1 MDALQALQDE
11 VALEGL
17 DGITIGGLWFR
28 LEHRI
33 PKLLLQLDCA
43 TKKFLWQALVCNSEI
58 DFFELPQE
66 RPPLVYYDRF
76 SEIDPETGIHEMK
89 SERSPVEDVYP
100 VHIVLENKDGIKG
113 SCKFFKERVSVT
125 HQIRTKDCKMH
136 CSLEDASKRWGEKL
150 VMVASQKIR
159 HRSLIGWDGDPD
171 LNLSDLTYCILERL
185 GRARWQGEL
194 QRDLHCGTF
203 KTDARKLH
211 YLRKPLDRNNLVTLQ
226 SHVIRLP
233 NGSQQHSVLL
243 LLKRFHVDRRS
254 KYALLM
260 EKVCQILSSKEDNL
274 STMSHLKEELNICER
289 TFKRLYQYLLAA
301 GKAQIIVKPLQ
312 EIDPSATVCKTKK
325 GTDIVVRCL
334 KLLPEKK
341 RTTEED
347 DENEDDDDKKIHQ
360 AEGRVVQRDLLTQAY
375 ELIES
380 RGTKGASQTE
390 IRQVMNLGKLE
401 SRMICRLLE
410 RFDKVKGFMED
421 EGRQRTTKY
430 IAKCYVEHSKL
441 NLQFAKEKARS
452 EKLATTVSSLP
463 TDIPTDE
470 VLSPVPSSEEEIPVM
485 EKSDAKP
492 TMKKGNKNPELKIQ
506 TQFLLKNSKINK
518 SIQNPKPVGTGASKT
533 KKKENVKGTPVKSR
547 ASEAE
552 GEEASEVTVVK
563 SNDQAEKIGEDAP
576 IIEEVCLESPCT
588 SNKRDKVSKKSQRLR
603 IDRPHETYRLLKR
616 KNMIVEAVQKL
627 KLVESLYLLQKM
639 INDEEKQEGVAT
651 KCCKKSTLRL
661 VQRLSQEG
669 LLRLYRTTLVQD
681 GINKKVELVVHPSI
695 LPNDPLVKS
704 AIEQVRF
711 RMSSS
716 YNASRMKFLQN
727 KNGPD
732 ETQDKNS
739 IENSGDNSQVPE
751 QNHDGSTN
759 QPESPCNPNN
769 SKTDEKMGVKQL
781 KNFHP
786 LIVPGLGRSLG
797 FLPKMPR
804 LKLVHIFL
812 WYLINEHP
820 LRKNYEDNSIA
831 LPVNEKEKDNTEDA
845 LLSKEN
851 TCSDELQENLRNIQ
865 LDQFCYE
872 TVYVDEVS
880 WKRFVP
886 PTPMHQE
893 YGRGWGLVSDILLC
907 LPLSVFVQIIQISY
921 KVEGLEDFLNDPV
934 KQHTLIRFLPK
945 PMRQL
950 LLYKRK
956 YIFSFWECLQ
966 RLCYIGLVQLG
977 PSEKFQD
984 KDQIFVYMKRKVT
997 IVDTS
1002 TCDPHYNLA
1011 RSSRPFEKRFY
1022 NFTTLHDV
1030 ENFWFD
1036 LQCVCLNTPLGIIR
1050 NPRQRKGNS
1059 EDLKNDP
1066 DLTQEKLSF
1075 EHILKMSDCMKGQK
1089 EVIDDGVMPGD
1100 GQGAGGLD
1108 SNFFSHLRRNWIWT
1122 SYILDKTR
1130 KPGATLEAGQTLRL
1144 QTFLTKHPLPFTNEG
1159 SKLNRLLDSTT
1170 FGTVD
1175 VTDVHI
1181 QKRSVDTRNKGTAS
1195 NKKLKRKK
1203 SKNSVGKKMKKNRK
1217 ERKPQKKLDRPS
1229 AFHDEA
1235 DRSAL
1240 QRMTRQRV
1248 AWTAQEDGLL
1258 MLCRIAIH
1266 ILNKKVKGPF
1276 VPWQAVRDVIHS
1288 NLEESLDKTSMSVGR
1303 RARHI
1308 MKNPQTLLNFK
1319 ICVAEVYQDKDLT
1332 EKFLKRKSNYES
1344 PEVCAAEFKEFVEEL
1359 RKKFSTTDGG
1369 FHLEIPDTKE
1379 ELFRQFRLCSIGG
1392 DKIKETKPDVLT
1404 SFDDIYS
1411 AVLNNLIQST
1421 LAMSD
1426 TQMKICQSFQTF
1438 YLYRKYRE
1446 DLLYQVF
1453 KECQKKGLVNRRRVN
1468 QILGPKKSRALP
1480 FAAMS
1485 YQLSQ
1490 SYYRFFTWRFPN
1502 TLCAELDRFSEQ
1514 LKSVGSE
1521 DKPNNFSFMDKD
1533 TVDSKTE
1540 MMLFPMDAPGGYCLF
1555 SLSLFILGFLSVDVA
1570 IPEQIVVVDSAMM
1583 DNEVTKGLLKD
1594 GMDDEEEEEEAEDIE
1609 NKRKIEVKARQ
1620 ASHTN
1625 YLLMRGFCSPGI
1637 VNTRNL
1643 NTCDNVVVN
1652 SCQLKVKLRVTPAHH
1667 WFCWPGI
1674 SKVTEQISEDC
1685 QLPENFTRILRKS
1698 KDVCRLDRFR
1708 KLCVEEYG
1716 YSAEDLQAVLEISSA
1731 IEESKSFGCD
1741 KNDLR
1746 NKFLS
1751 FKERKEGRTRSLHQ
1765 YVEDLIKLEE
1775 VLEVG
1780 ANTQRLVAFKYS
1792 SPWLL
1797 HIRAAPLA
1805 SKRSKNSRNISR
1817 SIKRKLEAPG
1827 EEDGAPSNKKAHVPF
1842 NNPTPEETSRS
1853 QEALSAPTEVT
1864 NSVTSMG
1871 SNLVLESREENQ
1883 STSRT
1888 SPDDGVHIKDS
1899 AVLAQEGRD
1908 PGQDPESGTW
1918 EDNAGD
1924 EIDDKLEE
1932 NVTDEEKESKC
1943 EEISFISRPW
1953 RIVDGSL
1960 NKPVCKGMLE
1970 AMLFHIMTKPGIPDQ
1985 TLIHHYKGVIQ
1996 PVVVLELLQALETL
2010 GCIQKKQIKKSRKAS
2025 LFSRPEILEEEEE
2038 EEDAVQTSSASTVFY
2053 EPAVDCCLKLAKLF
2067 PHEPNWNKWVPFI
2080 HT

>member
-136 CSLEDASKRWGEKL
+136 CSLEDASKR
-150 VMVASQKIR
+150 
-159 HRSLIGWDGDPD
+159 
-171 LNLSDLTYCILERL
+171 
-185 GRARWQGEL
+185 
-194 QRDLHCGTF
+194 
-203 KTDARKLH
+203 TDARKLH

-588 SNKRDKVSKKSQRLR
+588 SN
-603 IDRPHETYRLLKR
+603 
-616 KNMIVEAVQKL
+616 
-627 KLVESLYLLQKM
+627 
-639 INDEEKQEGVAT
+639 
-651 KCCKKSTLRL
+651 
-661 VQRLSQEG
+661 
-669 LLRLYRTTLVQD
+669 
-681 GINKKVELVVHPSI
+681 VELVVHPSI

-872 TVYVDEVS
+872 TG
-880 WKRFVP
+880 K
-886 PTPMHQE
+886 
-893 YGRGWGLVSDILLC
+893 
-907 LPLSVFVQIIQISY
+907 
-921 KVEGLEDFLNDPV
+921 
-934 KQHTLIRFLPK
+934 
-945 PMRQL
+945 
-950 LLYKRK
+950 
-956 YIFSFWECLQ
+956 
-966 RLCYIGLVQLG
+966 
-977 PSEKFQD
+977 
-984 KDQIFVYMKRKVT
+984 IFVYMKRKVT

-1075 EHILKMSDCMKGQK
+1075 EHILKMSDC
-1089 EVIDDGVMPGD
+1089 
-1100 GQGAGGLD
+1100 
-1108 SNFFSHLRRNWIWT
+1108 
-1122 SYILDKTR
+1122 
-1130 KPGATLEAGQTLRL
+1130 
-1144 QTFLTKHPLPFTNEG
+1144 

-1379 ELFRQFRLCSIGG
+1379 ELFRH
-1392 DKIKETKPDVLT
+1392 
-1404 SFDDIYS
+1404 FDDIYS